1 MGIPMVYRLK
11 KNNEFRIV
19 YRKGKSFPNDI
30 LVLYIL
36 KNRKNRDKEG
46 NQYNRVGIS
55 VSKKVG
61 NSVVRSKSKRLITE
75 SYRLKLMDLK
85 QGYDFVFV
93 ARTRLKDKDYHQV
106 DKAVNN
112 LLKKAGLYNN
122 EESNNRTN

>member
-1 MGIPMVYRLK
+1 MVYRLK
-11 KNNEFRIV
+11 KNNEFRVV
-19 YRKGKSFPNDI
+19 YRKGKSFPNDL

-36 KNRKNRDKEG
+36 KNRKNRDKEA
-46 NQYNRVGIS
+46 NKYNRIGIS

-61 NSVVRSKSKRLITE
+61 NSVVRSRSKRLINE
-75 SYRLKLMDLK
+75 SYRFKLYNLK

-93 ARTRLKDKDYHQV
+93 ARTKLKDKDYHQV

-122 EESNNRTN
+122 EGSNDNTN

>member
-1 MGIPMVYRLK
+1 MVYRLK
-11 KNNEFRIV
+11 KNNEFRVV
-19 YRKGKSFPNDI
+19 YRKGKSFPNDL

-36 KNRKNRDKEG
+36 KNRKNRDKEA
-46 NQYNRVGIS
+46 NKYNRIGIS

-61 NSVVRSKSKRLITE
+61 NSVVRSRSKRLINE
-75 SYRLKLMDLK
+75 SYRFKLCNLK

-93 ARTRLKDKDYHQV
+93 ARTKLKDKDYHQV

-122 EESNNRTN
+122 EGSNDNTN